1 MILAAGAVRTLPL
14 LALVM
19 LIAGA
24 GWLVFISLIS
34 ALVQVLTPDW
44 ARARLLAVFILTFQG
59 GIAAGSAVWG
69 ATATRTGFSTAF
81 FLAGLATVATAALGF
96 IWKLP
101 DTSTDTTPWNHW
113 RMPAIIRDAAPVLAQ
128 GPVLVTVRY
137 RVAREHAEGFLR
149 AMQKYGRIRHR
160 DGASWWGIFRDL
172 EHADVYLETFL
183 VASWAEH
190 LRQHDRFTRGDREV
204 EAQISGHIE
213 GEPVVQHFIHAE
225 LDS

>member
-1 MILAAGAVRTLPL
+1 
-14 LALVM
+14 M

-34 ALVQVLTPDW
+34 ALVQVMTPDW
-44 ARARLLAVFILTFQG
+44 ARARVLAVFILTFQG
-59 GIAAGSAVWG
+59 GVAAGSTLWG
-69 ATATRTGFSTAF
+69 ATATRTGLSATFVV
-81 FLAGLATVATAALGF
+81 AGLATLAAAALGLL
-96 IWKLP
+96 WKLP
-101 DTSTDTTPWNHW
+101 DTSVDTTPWNHW
-113 RMPAIIRDAAPVLAQ
+113 RMPAIIRDTAPLLAE

-137 RVAREHAEGFLR
+137 RVASAHVEGFLR
-149 AMQKYGRIRHR
+149 AMQRYGRLRHR
-160 DGASWWGIFRDL
+160 DGAKWWGIFRDL

-190 LRQHDRFTRGDREV
+190 LRQHERFTQGDREV

-213 GEPVVQHFIHAE
+213 GEPVVQHFIHAQ